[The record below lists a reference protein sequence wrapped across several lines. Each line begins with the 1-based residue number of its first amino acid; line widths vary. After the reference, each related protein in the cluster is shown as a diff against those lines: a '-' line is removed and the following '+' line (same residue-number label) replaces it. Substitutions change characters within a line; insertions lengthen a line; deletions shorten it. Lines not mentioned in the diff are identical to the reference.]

1 MKKLTKKELENL
13 QEKVTQLN
21 NALNNLGRI
30 EMQKQQMII
39 ETANFEKQVKYI
51 TDEFE
56 DKYGKIQVNI
66 ETGEMKEIEDNE

>member
-56 DKYGKIQVNI
+56 DKYGKMQVNI

>member
-1 MKKLTKKELENL
+1 MKKLTKKELESL

-21 NALNNLGRI
+21 NAMNNLGRI

-39 ETANFEKQVKYI
+39 ETVNFEKQVKYI

-56 DKYGKIQVNI
+56 DKYGKVQVNI

>member
-1 MKKLTKKELENL
+1 MKKLTKKELESL

-56 DKYGKIQVNI
+56 DKYGKMQVNI

>member
-1 MKKLTKKELENL
+1 MKKLTKKELESL

-39 ETANFEKQVKYI
+39 DTANYEKQVKYI

-56 DKYGKIQVNI
+56 DKYGKVQVNI
-66 ETGEMKEIEDNE
+66 ETGEIKNIEDNE

>member
-1 MKKLTKKELENL
+1 MKKLTKKELESL
-13 QEKVTQLN
+13 QGKVTQLN

-56 DKYGKIQVNI
+56 DKYGKVQVNI
-66 ETGEMKEIEDNE
+66 ETGEMQEIEDNE

>member
-1 MKKLTKKELENL
+1 MKKLTKKELESL

-39 ETANFEKQVKYI
+39 ETANFDKQVKYI

-56 DKYGKIQVNI
+56 DKYGKVQVNI

>member
-1 MKKLTKKELENL
+1 MKKLTKKELESL
-13 QEKVTQLN
+13 QEKVTQFN

-39 ETANFEKQVKYI
+39 ETANYEKQVKYI

-56 DKYGKIQVNI
+56 DKYGKMQVNI

>member
-1 MKKLTKKELENL
+1 MKKLTKKELESL

-56 DKYGKIQVNI
+56 DKYGKVQVNI
-66 ETGEMKEIEDNE
+66 ETGEMQEIEENE

>member
-1 MKKLTKKELENL
+1 
-13 QEKVTQLN
+13 
-21 NALNNLGRI
+21 
-30 EMQKQQMII
+30 MQKQQMII

-56 DKYGKIQVNI
+56 DKYGKMQVNI

>member
-56 DKYGKIQVNI
+56 DKYGKVQVNI

>member
-56 DKYGKIQVNI
+56 DKYGKMQVNI
-66 ETGEMKEIEDNE
+66 ETGEMKDIEDNE

>member
-1 MKKLTKKELENL
+1 MEKLTKKELESL

-30 EMQKQQMII
+30 EMQKQQMIV

-56 DKYGKIQVNI
+56 DKYGKMQVNI

>member
-1 MKKLTKKELENL
+1 MKKLTKKELESL

-30 EMQKQQMII
+30 EMQKQQMIN

-56 DKYGKIQVNI
+56 DKYGKVQVNI

>member
-56 DKYGKIQVNI
+56 DKYGKVQVNI
-66 ETGEMKEIEDNE
+66 ETGEMQEIEDNE

>member
-1 MKKLTKKELENL
+1 MKKLTKKELESL

-39 ETANFEKQVKYI
+39 ETANHEKQVKYI

-56 DKYGKIQVNI
+56 DKYGKVQVNI